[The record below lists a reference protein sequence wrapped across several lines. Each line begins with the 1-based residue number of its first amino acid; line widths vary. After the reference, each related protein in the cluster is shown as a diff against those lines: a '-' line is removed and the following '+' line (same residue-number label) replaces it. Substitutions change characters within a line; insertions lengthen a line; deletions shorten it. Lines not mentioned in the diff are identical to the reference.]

1 MPSGGA
7 REGGGRKKGSSNLRT
22 ARVAHALMNSGKSPL
37 EVMVEAMRK
46 VYEESGPVAA
56 VPYAKECAPYM
67 HPKIQSIEITG
78 DEENPV
84 RTVSEVYL
92 KSFESDS

>member
-1 MPSGGA
+1 
-7 REGGGRKKGSSNLRT
+7 
-22 ARVAHALMNSGKSPL
+22 
-37 EVMVEAMRK
+37 MRK

>member
-1 MPSGGA
+1 MAKGGVREGAGRPKGTNGA
-7 REGGGRKKGSSNLRT
+7 RNVRT
-22 ARVAHALMNSGKSPL
+22 ARNLLVNGKTPL
-37 EVMVEAMRK
+37 DVMVEAMRK

-92 KSFESDS
+92 KSFESDN